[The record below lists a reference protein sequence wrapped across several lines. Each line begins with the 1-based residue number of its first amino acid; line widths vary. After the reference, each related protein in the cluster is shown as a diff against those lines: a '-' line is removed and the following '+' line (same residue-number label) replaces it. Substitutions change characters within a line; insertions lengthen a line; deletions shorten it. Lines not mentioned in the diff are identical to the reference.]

1 VISRARDM
9 VYIVDDDA
17 SVRQSLARLARSAG
31 YDAGVFSSANEFLKS
46 PLSTAVSCLVL
57 DIRMPG
63 MDGLSL
69 QEKINSMEERRMPV
83 VFISGHGDVPIS
95 VNAMKAGAVDF
106 LSKPF
111 NDDDLLN
118 AIRSAL
124 QKARQTRDNRGR
136 MTEVKKRL
144 DTLTPREKEVLR
156 WVVAGMLNK
165 QVAGKLG
172 IAEKTV
178 KVHRGRVMQK
188 MKVQSFAELVRVAQE
203 AGVKYPVPAV

>member
-46 PLSTAVSCLVL
+46 PLSTVVSCLVL

-136 MTEVKKRL
+136 MTEVRERL

-178 KVHRGRVMQK
+178 KVHRGRVMKK
-188 MKVQSFAELVRVAQE
+188 MKVQSFAELVRIAQE
-203 AGVKYPVPAV
+203 AGVKS